1 VAQTKIVKRQ
11 LWVNLG
17 LAVAVAALAWLF
29 FLKPE
34 TSPDSALYKLS
45 LLNATQV
52 DEISIALAHQPQ
64 VVLRKKPN
72 GWFVTEPFS
81 ARADALRVDSLLG
94 LLSAQSEKRLA
105 AQDLARFELDKPLAR
120 VKLGA
125 QEFVFGATQPLTNQL
140 YVLTQGAVYLISPV
154 YFIDVAKPAQTLISK
169 QLLADEEVPVAFEF
183 PHFTLKRENATW
195 RMTPQTDA
203 PTQDTVNTFADEW
216 RHALAM
222 SVQPTSALQSTMT
235 VRVRLQSGKSVT
247 VFVARDAND
256 WLLLREDEHLAYRFS
271 ASAGKTLLEPGFAP
285 KP

>member
-1 VAQTKIVKRQ
+1 VKRP

-17 LAVAVAALAWLF
+17 LALAVAVLAWLV

-34 TSPDSALYKLS
+34 ASPDSASYKLS
-45 LLNATQV
+45 PLNATQV

-72 GWFVTEPFS
+72 GWSVTEPFS

-169 QLLADEEVPVAFEF
+169 QLLADAEVPVAFEF
-183 PHFTLKRENATW
+183 PHFTLKRENGTW
-195 RMTPQTDA
+195 GMTPQTDA
-203 PTQDTVNTFADEW
+203 PSQDNANAFADEW
-216 RHALAM
+216 RHALALAV
-222 SVQPTSALQSTMT
+222 SRENDFKASEHITLRFA
-235 VRVRLQSGKSVT
+235 SGKSLTLQAKQQAQEWV
-247 VFVARDAND
+247 V
-256 WLLLREDEHLAYRFS
+256 LREDEKLAYHFTMGAAQRLREPWS
-271 ASAGKTLLEPGFAP
+271 ATK
-285 KP
+285 K

>member
-1 VAQTKIVKRQ
+1 MTRQ

-17 LAVAVAALAWLF
+17 LAVAVAVLAWLV

-34 TSPDSALYKLS
+34 ALPDSPLYKLS
-45 LLNATQV
+45 TLTASQV

-64 VVLRKKPN
+64 VVLRKKSN

-81 ARADALRVDSLLG
+81 ARADALRIDSLLG

-105 AQDLARFELDKPLAR
+105 AENLARFELDKPLAR

-125 QEFVFGATQPLTNQL
+125 QAFAFGGTQPLSNQL

-154 YFIDVAKPAQTLISK
+154 YFIDIAKPAPTLISK

-183 PHFTLKRENATW
+183 PHFTLQRENSTW
-195 RMTPQTDA
+195 RMTQPGTA
-203 PTQDTVNTFADEW
+203 SAEPPTQDAANIFADEW

-222 SVQPTSALQSTMT
+222 SAQPMSALQSAMP
-235 VRVRLQSGKSVT
+235 VRVRFQSGKSTNVL
-247 VFVARDAND
+247 VARDAND
-256 WLLLREDEHLAYRFS
+256 WLLLREDEHLAYRFT